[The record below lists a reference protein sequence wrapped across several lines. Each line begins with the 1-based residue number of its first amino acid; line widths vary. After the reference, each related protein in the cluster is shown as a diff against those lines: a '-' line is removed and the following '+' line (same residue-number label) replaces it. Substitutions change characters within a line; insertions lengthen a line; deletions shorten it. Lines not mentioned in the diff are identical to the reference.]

1 MDDSEGG
8 GRWVVG
14 VEMSG
19 PVLVNVCDYVLCY
32 AVVFRAAVW
41 RRGDVHKINDMHG
54 SRPCVPTFQATSDSY
69 SCDP

>member
-1 MDDSEGG
+1 MGGSKGG

-32 AVVFRAAVW
+32 AVAFRVAVW
-41 RRGDVHKINDMHG
+41 RRCDVHKKTDIYIW
-54 SRPCVPTFQATSDSY
+54 FQAVCSRIS
-69 SCDP
+69 SHIR